1 MVWGL
6 MRNFLV
12 RNRMLQQPFQVAGEI
27 ATERIS
33 DKRLSIL
40 IARFRRRRFAHNVAL
55 LSMGTAAAQGF
66 SILLAPVITRIY
78 QPADLGV
85 LGLFASFLSV
95 AAVATCLK
103 YELGIVSATT
113 EKEAAQLTWISM
125 LLSLPISVVASGILF
140 AARRFSHFGFG
151 DLPAYSVFIMLPT
164 LFLSGIYSSLRYWAL
179 RKEEFARISKTVL
192 AQNTARSLSQTG
204 LGLLNPASTSLLS
217 SECIARAVGI
227 LPLLRKAWPSVR
239 REGTHAS
246 RAEILAALRHHRKL
260 PIYSL
265 PSSLLDTLA
274 SNINVPLLIQLFGS
288 AAGGQ
293 FALVQKIFAVPMALI
308 ATSVAD
314 AFHSRAARCAREDP
328 AQMRVLF
335 IKTTVALLLVGMV
348 PASLLAIA
356 GDRVFAFVFGQN
368 WEAAGRLAAVSTPA
382 FLAQFVVSPLSRIV
396 FVLRGQEFKLIY
408 DFVILASLIATF
420 IAASIQGFSLLKTV
434 WIFSL
439 VNTFGYCVYYMV
451 LLRIIANSTAKR
463 MVFSN

>member
-1 MVWGL
+1 MPNL
-6 MRNFLV
+6 FL
-12 RNRMLQQPFQVAGEI
+12 RNRMLQQPVDVAGNEI
-27 ATERIS
+27 ATERGPGG
-33 DKRLSIL
+33 RLSIITAHL
-40 IARFRRRRFAHNVAL
+40 RGRRFARNVAL
-55 LSMGTAAAQGF
+55 LSTGTALAQGF

-113 EKEAAQLTWISM
+113 EREAAQLTWISM

-151 DLPAYSVFIMLPT
+151 DLPAYSVFIMLPA

-204 LGLLNPASTSLLS
+204 LGLLNAASTSLLI
-217 SECIARAVGI
+217 SECIARAVGV

-246 RAEILAALRHHRKL
+246 RTEILAALRHNRKL

-274 SNINVPLLIQLFGS
+274 GNINVPLLIQLFGS

-314 AFHSRAARCAREDP
+314 AFHSRVALCAREDP
-328 AQMRVLF
+328 AQMRALF
-335 IKTTVALLLVGMV
+335 IKTTVALLLIGMV

-408 DFVILASLIATF
+408 DFVILTSLIATF
-420 IAASIQGFSLLKTV
+420 ITASIQGFSLLKTV